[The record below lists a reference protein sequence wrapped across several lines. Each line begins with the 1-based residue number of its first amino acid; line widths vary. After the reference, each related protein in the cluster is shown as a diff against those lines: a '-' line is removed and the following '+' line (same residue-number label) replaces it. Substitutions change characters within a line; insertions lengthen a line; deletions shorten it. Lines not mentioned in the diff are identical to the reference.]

1 MKETERNSFSTM
13 LDMMV
18 SEYHRG
24 MGKFPTYLYY
34 PVDWDYEE
42 ETDDSKRLMLMRAIN
57 NYDLDIR
64 PTSVL
69 KGDKIMLSN
78 SDVPE

>member
-18 SEYHRG
+18 IEYHKG
-24 MGKFPTYLYY
+24 MGKFPDYLYY
-34 PVDWDYEE
+34 PVDWDY
-42 ETDDSKRLMLMRAIN
+42 DDNVSDSKRLMLMRAVN

-64 PTSVL
+64 PTAIL
-69 KGDKIMLSN
+69 KSDKIMLSN

>member
-1 MKETERNSFSTM
+1 
-13 LDMMV
+13 MV
-18 SEYHRG
+18 GEYYKG
-24 MGKFPTYLYY
+24 MGKFPDYLYY
-34 PVDWDYEE
+34 PVDWDY
-42 ETDDSKRLMLMRAIN
+42 DDNVSDSKRLMLMRAIN

-64 PTSVL
+64 PTAIL